1 MRHVD
6 LSHTEA
12 SSGLGAS
19 ARQVDLP
26 QAIKPRR
33 IESVDALRGIN
44 MFWLFGFN
52 GAAAALAQMTS
63 GKGPTLS
70 AFGGFLGRQFVHV
83 SWQGLHF
90 YDLIFPLFIFV
101 TGISIV
107 LSLPRLVERE
117 GETKAHWRVMRRSL
131 LLFALGLIASGDIG
145 QQLWDV
151 RWLGVLQ
158 RIAICYFFTSVLFL
172 NFNLRG
178 LITAFI
184 GLLVGYWAIM
194 TFVPVPGIGAGS
206 FAADTNLANWVDRNY
221 LPGKLYDFT
230 RDPEGMLSTLPA
242 IGTCLLG
249 VFAGLF
255 MRDSQISPQRKTLWL
270 LAGGSALLAVGYL
283 WALQF
288 PVIKAIWTSSYVL
301 VTGGYSVLLLAVL
314 HQIIDVWGARRWAKV
329 FTWIGANAIA
339 LYFLNE
345 LISYQDVASRLVGD
359 EFASRLDRAVAPGTG
374 NFVIALLAL
383 SFAVLLAR
391 YLYKHKIFVR
401 V

>member
-1 MRHVD
+1 MTNVD
-6 LSHTEA
+6 QSQMP
-12 SSGLGAS
+12 
-19 ARQVDLP
+19 R
-26 QAIKPRR
+26 PRR

-44 MFWLFGFN
+44 MFWLFGVN
-52 GAAAALAQMTS
+52 SAAAALAQMTS

-70 AFGGFLGRQFVHV
+70 SLGSLLGSQFAHV
-83 SWQGLHF
+83 PWQGLHF
-90 YDLIFPLFIFV
+90 YDIIFPLFIFV

-117 GETKAHWRVMRRSL
+117 GKAKAHWRVARRSL
-131 LLFALGLIASGDIG
+131 LLFALGVIASGGISPHW
-145 QQLWDV
+145 WDV
-151 RWLGVLQ
+151 RLLGVLQ

-178 LITAFI
+178 MIAAFAA
-184 GLLVGYWAIM
+184 LLVGYWAIM

-206 FAADTNLANWVDRNY
+206 FAADTNLANWIDRNY
-221 LPGKLYDFT
+221 LPGRLYDFT
-230 RDPEGMLSTLPA
+230 RDPEGLLSTLPA

-255 MRDSQISPQRKTLWL
+255 MRDTQVPPQHKTLWL
-270 LAGGSALLAVGYL
+270 AGAGCALLAAGYL

-288 PVIKAIWTSSYVL
+288 PIIKAIWTSSYVL
-301 VTGGYSVLLLAVL
+301 VTGGYSVLLLAIL
-314 HQIIDVWGARRWAKV
+314 HQIVDVWRLRRWAKV

-345 LISYQDVASRLVGD
+345 LLSYQEVASHVVGGHVTGL
-359 EFASRLDRAVAPGTG
+359 LDRSVAPGTG

-383 SFAVLLAR
+383 SIAVMLAR
-391 YLYKHKIFVR
+391 YLYNHKIFMR

>member
-1 MRHVD
+1 MRPFEMRPFE
-6 LSHTEA
+6 LSQNPALHANLSEV
-12 SSGLGAS
+12 S
-19 ARQVDLP
+19 QP
-26 QAIKPRR
+26 HR
-33 IESVDALRGIN
+33 IGSIDALRGMN
-44 MFWLFGFN
+44 MFWLFGVN
-52 GAAAALAQMTS
+52 AAAAALAQMTS
-63 GKGPTLS
+63 GEGGTLS
-70 AFGGFLGRQFVHV
+70 AVGRFLGKQFVHV
-83 SWQGLHF
+83 RWQGLHF

-117 GETKAHWRVMRRSL
+117 GETKAHWRVVRRSL
-131 LLFALGLIASGDIG
+131 LLFALGMIASGDIG
-145 QQLWDV
+145 QQWWDV
-151 RWLGVLQ
+151 RFLGVLQ

-178 LITAFI
+178 LVTAFV

-206 FAADTNLANWVDRNY
+206 FAADTNLANWIDRNY

-242 IGTCLLG
+242 IATCLLG
-249 VFAGLF
+249 VFTGLF
-255 MRDSQISPQRKTLWL
+255 MRDSQVSPQRKTLWL
-270 LAGGSALLAVGYL
+270 VAAGCALLAVGYL

-301 VTGGYSVLLLAVL
+301 VTGGYSVLLLAIL
-314 HQIIDVWGARRWAKV
+314 HQIIDVWGARRWATV

-345 LISYQDVASRLVGD
+345 LVSYQDVASRIVGSNI
-359 EFASRLDRAVAPGTG
+359 ASLLDRTVAPGAG

-383 SFAVLLAR
+383 GFAVLLAR
-391 YLYKHKIFVR
+391 YLYTRKIFVR

>member
-6 LSHTEA
+6 LSQNA
-12 SSGLGAS
+12 API
-19 ARQVDLP
+19 RKVDLS
-26 QAIKPRR
+26 QALKPRR
-33 IESVDALRGIN
+33 IESIDALRGMN

-52 GAAAALAQMTS
+52 AAAAALAQMTS
-63 GKGPTLS
+63 GKGPALS
-70 AFGGFLGRQFVHV
+70 AVGSFLGSQFVHV

-107 LSLPRLVERE
+107 LSLPRMVERE
-117 GETKAHWRVMRRSL
+117 GETKAHWRVVRRSL
-131 LLFALGLIASGDIG
+131 VLFALGMIASGDIG
-145 QQLWDV
+145 QQWWDV
-151 RWLGVLQ
+151 RLLGVLQ

-178 LITAFI
+178 LITAFVA
-184 GLLVGYWAIM
+184 LLVGYWAIM

-255 MRDSQISPQRKTLWL
+255 MRDSKVSPQRKTLWL
-270 LAGGSALLAVGYL
+270 LAAGGALLAVGYL

-301 VTGGYSVLLLAVL
+301 VTGGYSVLLLAIL
-314 HQIIDVWGARRWAKV
+314 HQIIDVWGARRWATV

-345 LISYQDVASRLVGD
+345 LVSYQDVASRIVGSNIVD
-359 EFASRLDRAVAPGTG
+359 RLDRAVAPGAG
-374 NFVIALLAL
+374 NFVIAVLAL
-383 SFAVLLAR
+383 GFAVMLAR
-391 YLYKHKIFVR
+391 YLYTRKIFVR

>member
-6 LSHTEA
+6 LTEI
-12 SSGLGAS
+12 L
-19 ARQVDLP
+19 Q
-26 QAIKPRR
+26 PRR
-33 IESVDALRGIN
+33 IGSIDALRGMN
-44 MFWLFGFN
+44 MFLLFGVN

-63 GKGPTLS
+63 GKGPVVS
-70 AFGGFLGRQFVHV
+70 SVGSFLGSQFVHV
-83 SWQGLHF
+83 PWQGLHF

-107 LSLPRLVERE
+107 LSLPRLVERD
-117 GETKAHWRVMRRSL
+117 GEAKAHWRVARRSL
-131 LLFALGLIASGDIG
+131 LLFVLGLIASGGISQG
-145 QQLWDV
+145 WPDV
-151 RWLGVLQ
+151 RLLGVLQ

-178 LITAFI
+178 MIAALIA
-184 GLLVGYWAIM
+184 LLVGYWAIM

-255 MRDSQISPQRKTLWL
+255 MRDSQASPQHKTLWL
-270 LAGGSALLAVGYL
+270 IAGGCALLAVGYL

-314 HQIIDVWGARRWAKV
+314 HQIVDVWGMRRWATM

-345 LISYQDVASRLVGD
+345 LLSYQNVASRIVGRD
-359 EFASRLDRAVAPGTG
+359 VSSLLDRTIAPGAG
-374 NFVIALLAL
+374 NFVIAVLAL
-383 SFAVLLAR
+383 SLAVMLAR
-391 YLYKHKIFVR
+391 YLYNHKIFVR

>member
-1 MRHVD
+1 VSTVLTAANHQQTIMSLAE
-6 LSHTEA
+6 LSQT
-12 SSGLGAS
+12 
-19 ARQVDLP
+19 P
-26 QAIKPRR
+26 QPRR
-33 IESVDALRGIN
+33 IGSIDALRGIN
-44 MFWLFGFN
+44 MFWLFGVN

-63 GKGPTLS
+63 GKGPIVS
-70 AFGGFLGRQFVHV
+70 GVGSFLGGQFVHV

-107 LSLPRLVERE
+107 LSLPRMVERD
-117 GETKAHWRVMRRSL
+117 GEAKAHWRVVRRSL
-131 LLFALGLIASGDIG
+131 LLFGLGLIASGNIG

-178 LITAFI
+178 MITAFV
-184 GLLVGYWAIM
+184 GLLIGYWAIM

-206 FAADTNLANWVDRNY
+206 FAADTNLANWIDRNY

-230 RDPEGMLSTLPA
+230 RDPEGILSTLPA

-255 MRDSQISPQRKTLWL
+255 MRDSQVSPQRKTVWL
-270 LAGGSALLAVGYL
+270 TAAGCALLAVGYL

-301 VTGGYSVLLLAVL
+301 VTGGYSVLLLAAL
-314 HQIIDVWGARRWAKV
+314 HQIVDVWGARRWATV

-345 LISYQDVASRLVGD
+345 LLSYQDVASRIVG
-359 EFASRLDRAVAPGTG
+359 AHVSGLLDRTVAPGTG

-383 SFAVLLAR
+383 GFAVLLAR
-391 YLYKHKIFVR
+391 YLYNRKIFVR

>member
-1 MRHVD
+1 MQPVVSLMRHVD
-6 LSHTEA
+6 QA
-12 SSGLGAS
+12 
-19 ARQVDLP
+19 QVP
-26 QAIKPRR
+26 QPRR
-33 IESVDALRGIN
+33 IGSIDALRGIN
-44 MFWLFGFN
+44 MFWLFGVN
-52 GAAAALAQMTS
+52 SAAAALAEMTS
-63 GKGPTLS
+63 GKGLTVS
-70 AFGGFLGRQFVHV
+70 AFGSFLGTQFAHV
-83 SWQGLHF
+83 PWQGLHF
-90 YDLIFPLFIFV
+90 YDIIFPLFIFV

-117 GETKAHWRVMRRSL
+117 GNARAHWRVARRSL
-131 LLFALGLIASGDIG
+131 LLFVLGLIASGSIG
-145 QQLWDV
+145 RHWWDV
-151 RWLGVLQ
+151 RLLGVLQ

-178 LITAFI
+178 MIAAFLV
-184 GLLVGYWAIM
+184 LLVGYWAIM

-206 FAADTNLANWVDRNY
+206 FAADTNLANWVDRNF
-221 LPGKLYDFT
+221 LPGRLYDFT

-242 IGTCLLG
+242 IATCLLG

-255 MRDSQISPQRKTLWL
+255 LRDSQVSPQSRTLWL
-270 LAGGSALLAVGYL
+270 FAAGCALLAAGYL

-288 PVIKAIWTSSYVL
+288 PIIKAIWTSSYVL

-314 HQIIDVWGARRWAKV
+314 HQIVDVWRLRRWAKV

-345 LISYQDVASRLVGD
+345 LLSYQAVASRLVGGNVV
-359 EFASRLDRAVAPGTG
+359 SLLDRTVAPGTG
-374 NFVIALLAL
+374 NFVIAVLAL
-383 SFAVLLAR
+383 GFAVLLAR

>member
-1 MRHVD
+1 MRPIE
-6 LSHTEA
+6 LSQNPARHAALPEA
-12 SSGLGAS
+12 A
-19 ARQVDLP
+19 Q
-26 QAIKPRR
+26 PRR
-33 IESVDALRGIN
+33 IGSIDALRGIN
-44 MFWLFGFN
+44 MFWLFGVN

-63 GKGPTLS
+63 GKGTTLS
-70 AFGGFLGRQFVHV
+70 AVGGFLGSQFVHV

-90 YDLIFPLFIFV
+90 YDIIFPLFIFV

-107 LSLPRLVERE
+107 LSLPRMVEHE
-117 GETKAHWRVMRRSL
+117 GEAKTHWRVVRRSL
-131 LLFALGLIASGDIG
+131 LLFGLGLIASGDVG
-145 QQLWDV
+145 QHLWDV

-178 LITAFI
+178 MIAAFV

-206 FAADTNLANWVDRNY
+206 FAADTNLANWLDRNF

-255 MRDSQISPQRKTLWL
+255 MRDSQVSAQRKTLWL
-270 LAGGSALLAVGYL
+270 LGAGFALLAVGYL

-314 HQIIDVWGARRWAKV
+314 HQIVDVWGMRSWTKV

-345 LISYQDVASRLVGD
+345 LLSYQNVASRIVGGHV
-359 EFASRLDRAVAPGTG
+359 SGLLDRAVAPGTG

-383 SFAVLLAR
+383 SLAVTLAR
-391 YLYKHKIFVR
+391 YLYTRKIFVR

>member
-1 MRHVD
+1 M
-6 LSHTEA
+6 
-12 SSGLGAS
+12 
-19 ARQVDLP
+19 RQVDLS
-26 QAIKPRR
+26 QALQPRR
-33 IESVDALRGIN
+33 IELIDALRGMN
-44 MFWLFGFN
+44 MFWLFGVN
-52 GAAAALAQMTS
+52 AAAAALAQMTS
-63 GKGPTLS
+63 GKGPALS
-70 AFGGFLGRQFVHV
+70 TIGGFLGSQFVHV

-117 GETKAHWRVMRRSL
+117 GKAKAHWRVARRSL
-131 LLFALGLIASGDIG
+131 LLFALGLVASGSISPHW
-145 QQLWDV
+145 WDV
-151 RWLGVLQ
+151 RLLGVLQ
-158 RIAICYFFTSVLFL
+158 RIAICYFFTSLLFL

-178 LITAFI
+178 MIAAFVV
-184 GLLVGYWAIM
+184 LLVGYWAIM

-242 IGTCLLG
+242 IATCLLG

-255 MRDSQISPQRKTLWL
+255 MRDSQVSPQSRTLWL
-270 LAGGSALLAVGYL
+270 FAAGCALLAAGYV

-288 PVIKAIWTSSYVL
+288 PIIKAIWTSSYVL

-314 HQIIDVWGARRWAKV
+314 HQIVDVWHLRRWAKA

-345 LISYQDVASRLVGD
+345 LLSYQELASRIVGGHI
-359 EFASRLDRAVAPGTG
+359 AGLLDRTVAPGTG

>member
-1 MRHVD
+1 MRPIE
-6 LSHTEA
+6 LSHNPA
-12 SSGLGAS
+12 Y
-19 ARQVDLP
+19 
-26 QAIKPRR
+26 QANPPDATQPRR
-33 IESVDALRGIN
+33 IGSIDALRGIN
-44 MFWLFGFN
+44 MFWLFGVN
-52 GAAAALAQMTS
+52 AAMAALAQMTS
-63 GKGPTLS
+63 GKGPIVS
-70 AFGGFLGRQFVHV
+70 RVGSFLGSQFVHV
-83 SWQGLHF
+83 PWQGLHF

-117 GETKAHWRVMRRSL
+117 GEAKAHWRVARRSL
-131 LLFALGLIASGDIG
+131 LLFAMGVIASGSIS
-145 QQLWDV
+145 LHWEDV
-151 RWLGVLQ
+151 RLLGVLQ

-178 LITAFI
+178 LIVAFVA
-184 GLLVGYWAIM
+184 LLVGYWAIM

-206 FAADTNLANWVDRNY
+206 FAADTNLANWIDRNY
-221 LPGKLYDFT
+221 LPGRLYDFT

-255 MRDSQISPQRKTLWL
+255 MLDGQVSPRSKTLWL
-270 LAGGSALLAVGYL
+270 AAAGCVLLAVGYL
-283 WALQF
+283 WSLQF

-301 VTGGYSVLLLAVL
+301 VTGGYSVLLLAIL
-314 HQIIDVWGARRWAKV
+314 HQIVDVWGARRWAKA

-345 LISYQDVASRLVGD
+345 LLSYQDVASRIVGSH
-359 EFASRLDRAVAPGTG
+359 ASSLLDRTVAPGTG
-374 NFVIALLAL
+374 NFVVALLAL
-383 SFAVLLAR
+383 SLALMLAR
-391 YLYKHKIFVR
+391 YLYNHKIFVR

>member
-1 MRHVD
+1 MRHVE
-6 LSHTEA
+6 LSEI
-12 SSGLGAS
+12 L
-19 ARQVDLP
+19 Q
-26 QAIKPRR
+26 PRR
-33 IESVDALRGIN
+33 IGSIDTLRGMN
-44 MFWLFGFN
+44 MFLLFGVN

-63 GKGPTLS
+63 GKGPVVS
-70 AFGGFLGRQFVHV
+70 GVGGFLGSQFVHV
-83 SWQGLHF
+83 PWQGLHF

-101 TGISIV
+101 TGLSIV
-107 LSLPRLVERE
+107 LSLPRLIERE
-117 GETKAHWRVMRRSL
+117 GEAKAHWRVARRSL
-131 LLFALGLIASGDIG
+131 LLFVLGLIASGGISQG
-145 QQLWDV
+145 WPDV
-151 RWLGVLQ
+151 RLLGVLQ

-178 LITAFI
+178 MIAAFI
-184 GLLVGYWAIM
+184 ALLVGYWAIM

-221 LPGKLYDFT
+221 LPGKLYDYT

-255 MRDSQISPQRKTLWL
+255 MRDSQASPQHKTLWL
-270 LAGGSALLAVGYL
+270 IAAGCALLAVGYL

-288 PVIKAIWTSSYVL
+288 PLIKAIWTSSYVL
-301 VTGGYSVLLLAVL
+301 VAGGYSVLLLAVL
-314 HQIIDVWGARRWAKV
+314 HQIVDVWGMRRWATA

-345 LISYQDVASRLVGD
+345 LLSYQNVASRIVGGNV
-359 EFASRLDRAVAPGTG
+359 SSLLDRAVAPGAG
-374 NFVIALLAL
+374 NFVIAVLAL
-383 SFAVLLAR
+383 SLAVMLAR
-391 YLYKHKIFVR
+391 YLYNRKIFVR

>member
-1 MRHVD
+1 M
-6 LSHTEA
+6 
-12 SSGLGAS
+12 
-19 ARQVDLP
+19 RQVDLAEIL
-26 QAIKPRR
+26 QPRR
-33 IESVDALRGIN
+33 IGSIDALRGIN
-44 MFWLFGFN
+44 MFWLFGVN

-63 GKGPTLS
+63 GKGPVVS
-70 AFGGFLGRQFVHV
+70 RVGGFLGSQFVHV

-117 GETKAHWRVMRRSL
+117 GETKAHWRVARRSL
-131 LLFALGLIASGDIG
+131 LLFVLGLIASGGISQG
-145 QQLWDV
+145 WPDV
-151 RWLGVLQ
+151 RLLGVLQ

-178 LITAFI
+178 MIVAFVA
-184 GLLVGYWAIM
+184 LVVGYWAIM

-206 FAADTNLANWVDRNY
+206 YAADTNLANWVDRNY
-221 LPGKLYDFT
+221 LPGRLYDFT
-230 RDPEGMLSTLPA
+230 RDPEGLLSTLPA

-255 MRDSQISPQRKTLWL
+255 MRDSQASPQRKTLWL
-270 LAGGSALLAVGYL
+270 VAAGCALLAAGYL
-283 WALQF
+283 WGLQF

-301 VTGGYSVLLLAVL
+301 VAGGYSVLLLAAL
-314 HQIIDVWGARRWAKV
+314 HQIVDVWGMQRWATV

-345 LISYQDVASRLVGD
+345 LLSYQNVASRIVGGD
-359 EFASRLDRAVAPGTG
+359 VSSFLDRAIAPGTG

-383 SFAVLLAR
+383 SLAVTLAR
-391 YLYKHKIFVR
+391 YLYNRKIFVR

>member
-1 MRHVD
+1 MRPAE
-6 LSHTEA
+6 LSQNP
-12 SSGLGAS
+12 
-19 ARQVDLP
+19 ARHAELSEVAQ
-26 QAIKPRR
+26 PRR
-33 IESVDALRGIN
+33 IGSIDALRGIN
-44 MFWLFGFN
+44 MFWLFGVN
-52 GAAAALAQMTS
+52 GAAAALAEMTS
-63 GKGPTLS
+63 GKGPALS
-70 AFGGFLGRQFVHV
+70 AFGSFLGSQFVHV

-107 LSLPRLVERE
+107 LSLPRMVERD
-117 GETKAHWRVMRRSL
+117 GETKAHWRVVRRSL

-178 LITAFI
+178 MIIAFV
-184 GLLVGYWAIM
+184 GLLAGYWAIM

-255 MRDSQISPQRKTLWL
+255 MRDSKISPQRKTWWL
-270 LAGGSALLAVGYL
+270 AAAGCALLAVGYL

-288 PVIKAIWTSSYVL
+288 PIIKAIWTSSYVL
-301 VTGGYSVLLLAVL
+301 VTGGYSVLLLAIL
-314 HQIIDVWGARRWAKV
+314 HQIVDVWGARRWATA

-345 LISYQDVASRLVGD
+345 LVSYQDVASRIVGSH
-359 EFASRLDRAVAPGTG
+359 FAGLLDRTVAPGTG

-383 SFAVLLAR
+383 GFAVTLAR
-391 YLYKHKIFVR
+391 YLYNRKIFVR

>member
-1 MRHVD
+1 MSTVLTAANHQQTIMSLAE
-6 LSHTEA
+6 LSQT
-12 SSGLGAS
+12 
-19 ARQVDLP
+19 P
-26 QAIKPRR
+26 QPRR
-33 IESVDALRGIN
+33 IGSIDALRGIN
-44 MFWLFGFN
+44 MFWLFGVN

-63 GKGPTLS
+63 GKGPIVS
-70 AFGGFLGRQFVHV
+70 GVGSFLGGQFVHV

-107 LSLPRLVERE
+107 LSLPRMVERD
-117 GETKAHWRVMRRSL
+117 GEAKAHWRVVRRSL
-131 LLFALGLIASGDIG
+131 LLFGLGLIASGNIG

-178 LITAFI
+178 MITAFV
-184 GLLVGYWAIM
+184 GLLIGYWAIM

-206 FAADTNLANWVDRNY
+206 FAADTNLANWIDRNY

-230 RDPEGMLSTLPA
+230 RDPEGILSTLPA

-255 MRDSQISPQRKTLWL
+255 MRDSQVSPQRKTVWL
-270 LAGGSALLAVGYL
+270 TAAGCALLAVGYL

-301 VTGGYSVLLLAVL
+301 VTGGYSVLLLAAL
-314 HQIIDVWGARRWAKV
+314 HQIVDVWRLRRWAKV

-345 LISYQDVASRLVGD
+345 LLSYQAMASRLVSGNVVNL
-359 EFASRLDRAVAPGTG
+359 LDRTVAPGTG

-383 SFAVLLAR
+383 SFALLLAR

>member
-1 MRHVD
+1 MRHVE
-6 LSHTEA
+6 LSEI
-12 SSGLGAS
+12 L
-19 ARQVDLP
+19 Q
-26 QAIKPRR
+26 PRR
-33 IESVDALRGIN
+33 IGSIDTLRGMN
-44 MFWLFGFN
+44 MFLLFGVN

-63 GKGPTLS
+63 GKGPVLS
-70 AFGGFLGRQFVHV
+70 GVGSFLGSQFVHV
-83 SWQGLHF
+83 PWQGLHF

-101 TGISIV
+101 TGLSIV

-117 GETKAHWRVMRRSL
+117 GEAKAHWRVARRSL
-131 LLFALGLIASGDIG
+131 LLFVLGLIASGGISQG
-145 QQLWDV
+145 WPDV
-151 RWLGVLQ
+151 RLLGVLQ
-158 RIAICYFFTSVLFL
+158 RIAICYFFASVLFL

-178 LITAFI
+178 MIAAFI
-184 GLLVGYWAIM
+184 ALLAGYWAIM

-230 RDPEGMLSTLPA
+230 RDPEGLLSTLPA

-255 MRDSQISPQRKTLWL
+255 MRDSQASPERKTLWL
-270 LAGGSALLAVGYL
+270 IAAGCVLLAAGYL

-288 PVIKAIWTSSYVL
+288 PLIKAIWTSSYVL
-301 VTGGYSVLLLAVL
+301 VAGGYSVLLLAVL
-314 HQIIDVWGARRWAKV
+314 HQIVDVWGMRRWATA

-345 LISYQDVASRLVGD
+345 LLSYQNVASRIVGGD
-359 EFASRLDRAVAPGTG
+359 VSRMLDRTVAPGAG
-374 NFVIALLAL
+374 NFVIAVLAL
-383 SFAVLLAR
+383 SFAVMLAR
-391 YLYKHKIFVR
+391 YLYTRKIFVR

>member
-1 MRHVD
+1 MRPFLTHNPARHAN
-6 LSHTEA
+6 LPE
-12 SSGLGAS
+12 GA
-19 ARQVDLP
+19 Q
-26 QAIKPRR
+26 PRR
-33 IESVDALRGIN
+33 IGSIDALRGMN
-44 MFWLFGFN
+44 MFWLFGVN
-52 GAAAALAQMTS
+52 AAAAALAEMTS

-70 AFGGFLGRQFVHV
+70 AVGNFLGSQFVHV
-83 SWQGLHF
+83 AWQGLHF

-117 GETKAHWRVMRRSL
+117 GETKAHWRVLRRSL
-131 LLFALGLIASGDIG
+131 LLFALGMIASGDIG

-178 LITAFI
+178 LITAFV
-184 GLLVGYWAIM
+184 GLLIGYWAIM

-206 FAADTNLANWVDRNY
+206 FAADTNLANWVDRNF

-255 MRDSQISPQRKTLWL
+255 LRDSQVSAQRKTLWL
-270 LAGGSALLAVGYL
+270 VAAGCALLAVGYL

-301 VTGGYSVLLLAVL
+301 VTGGYSVLLLAIL
-314 HQIIDVWGARRWAKV
+314 HQIIDVWGARRWATV

-345 LISYQDVASRLVGD
+345 LLSYQDVASRIVGGNLV
-359 EFASRLDRAVAPGTG
+359 SLLDRTVAPGTG

>member
-1 MRHVD
+1 
-6 LSHTEA
+6 
-12 SSGLGAS
+12 
-19 ARQVDLP
+19 
-26 QAIKPRR
+26 
-33 IESVDALRGIN
+33 
-44 MFWLFGFN
+44 MFWLFGVN
-52 GAAAALAQMTS
+52 SAAAALAEMTN
-63 GKGPTLS
+63 GKGPTLN
-70 AFGGFLGRQFVHV
+70 AFGSLLGSQFAHV
-83 SWQGLHF
+83 PWQGLHF
-90 YDLIFPLFIFV
+90 YDIIFPLFIFV

-117 GETKAHWRVMRRSL
+117 GKAKAHWRVVRRSL
-131 LLFALGLIASGDIG
+131 LLFVLGLIASGNIG
-145 QQLWDV
+145 RPWWDV
-151 RWLGVLQ
+151 RLLGVLQ

-178 LITAFI
+178 MIAAFI
-184 GLLVGYWAIM
+184 VLLVGYWAIM

-206 FAADTNLANWVDRNY
+206 FAADTNLANWIDRNY

-242 IGTCLLG
+242 IATCSLG

-255 MRDSQISPQRKTLWL
+255 LRDSQVSPQSRTLWL
-270 LAGGSALLAVGYL
+270 VAAGCALLAAGYL

-288 PVIKAIWTSSYVL
+288 PIIKAIWTSSYVL
-301 VTGGYSVLLLAVL
+301 VTGGYSVLLLAAL
-314 HQIIDVWGARRWAKV
+314 HQIVDVWRLRRWAKV

-345 LISYQDVASRLVGD
+345 LLSYQAMASRFVGGNVV
-359 EFASRLDRAVAPGTG
+359 SLLDRTVAPGTG

-383 SFAVLLAR
+383 SFALLLAR

>member
-1 MRHVD
+1 MRHIE
-6 LSHTEA
+6 LSQI
-12 SSGLGAS
+12 L
-19 ARQVDLP
+19 Q
-26 QAIKPRR
+26 PRR
-33 IESVDALRGIN
+33 IESIDALRGIN
-44 MFWLFGFN
+44 MFWLFGVN

-63 GKGPTLS
+63 DKGATLS
-70 AFGGFLGRQFVHV
+70 ALGHFFARQFVHV
-83 SWQGLHF
+83 PWQGLHF

-117 GETKAHWRVMRRSL
+117 GEAKAHWRVARRSL
-131 LLFALGLIASGDIG
+131 LLFVLGLIASGGISEH
-145 QQLWDV
+145 WPDV
-151 RWLGVLQ
+151 RLLGVLQ
-158 RIAICYFFTSVLFL
+158 RIAICYFFTSLLFL
-172 NFNLRG
+172 NFNLR
-178 LITAFI
+178 TMVAAFVA
-184 GLLVGYWAIM
+184 LLVGYWAIL

-242 IGTCLLG
+242 IASCLLG

-270 LAGGSALLAVGYL
+270 VAIGCALLAAGYL

-288 PVIKAIWTSSYVL
+288 PIIKAIWTSSYVL
-301 VTGGYSVLLLAVL
+301 VTGGYSVLLLAIL
-314 HQIIDVWGARRWAKV
+314 HQIIDVWGVRRWATV

-345 LISYQDVASRLVGD
+345 LLNYQDVAARLVGGD
-359 EFASRLDRAVAPGTG
+359 VASLLDRTVAPGAG

-383 SFAVLLAR
+383 SFAVMLAR
-391 YLYKHKIFVR
+391 YLYNRKIFVR

>member
-1 MRHVD
+1 M
-6 LSHTEA
+6 
-12 SSGLGAS
+12 
-19 ARQVDLP
+19 
-26 QAIKPRR
+26 
-33 IESVDALRGIN
+33 
-44 MFWLFGFN
+44 
-52 GAAAALAQMTS
+52 
-63 GKGPTLS
+63 
-70 AFGGFLGRQFVHV
+70 
-83 SWQGLHF
+83 
-90 YDLIFPLFIFV
+90 

-107 LSLPRLVERE
+107 LSLPRMVERD
-117 GETKAHWRVMRRSL
+117 GEAKAHWRVVRRSL
-131 LLFALGLIASGDIG
+131 LLFGLGLIASGNIG

-178 LITAFI
+178 MITAFV
-184 GLLVGYWAIM
+184 GLLIGYWAIM

-206 FAADTNLANWVDRNY
+206 FAADTNLANWIDRNY

-230 RDPEGMLSTLPA
+230 RDPEGILSTLPA

-255 MRDSQISPQRKTLWL
+255 MRDSQVSPQRKTVWL
-270 LAGGSALLAVGYL
+270 TAAGCALLAVGYL

-301 VTGGYSVLLLAVL
+301 VTGGYSVLLLAAL
-314 HQIIDVWGARRWAKV
+314 HQIVDVWGARRWATV

-345 LISYQDVASRLVGD
+345 LLSYQDVASRIVG
-359 EFASRLDRAVAPGTG
+359 AHVSGLLDRTVAPGTG

-383 SFAVLLAR
+383 GFAVTLAR
-391 YLYKHKIFVR
+391 YLYTRKIFVR

>member
-1 MRHVD
+1 M
-6 LSHTEA
+6 
-12 SSGLGAS
+12 
-19 ARQVDLP
+19 RQVDLS
-26 QAIKPRR
+26 QALQPRR
-33 IESVDALRGIN
+33 IESIDALRGMN
-44 MFWLFGFN
+44 MFWLFGVN
-52 GAAAALAQMTS
+52 AAAAALAQMTS
-63 GKGPTLS
+63 GKGPALS
-70 AFGGFLGRQFVHV
+70 TIGGFLGSQFVHV

-117 GETKAHWRVMRRSL
+117 GKAKAHWRVARRSL
-131 LLFALGLIASGDIG
+131 LLFALGLVASGSISPHW
-145 QQLWDV
+145 WDV
-151 RWLGVLQ
+151 RLLGVLQ
-158 RIAICYFFTSVLFL
+158 RIAICYFFTSLLFL

-178 LITAFI
+178 MIAAFVV
-184 GLLVGYWAIM
+184 LLVGYWAIM

-242 IGTCLLG
+242 IATCLLG

-255 MRDSQISPQRKTLWL
+255 MRDSQVSPQSRTLWL
-270 LAGGSALLAVGYL
+270 FAAGCALLAAGYV

-288 PVIKAIWTSSYVL
+288 PIIKAIWTSSYVL

-314 HQIIDVWGARRWAKV
+314 HQIVDVWHLRRWAKA

-345 LISYQDVASRLVGD
+345 LLSYQEVASRIVGGHI
-359 EFASRLDRAVAPGTG
+359 AGLLDRTVAPGTG

>member
-1 MRHVD
+1 M
-6 LSHTEA
+6 
-12 SSGLGAS
+12 
-19 ARQVDLP
+19 RQVDLS
-26 QAIKPRR
+26 QALQPRR
-33 IESVDALRGIN
+33 IELIDALRGMN
-44 MFWLFGFN
+44 MFWLFGVN
-52 GAAAALAQMTS
+52 AAAAALAQMTS
-63 GKGPTLS
+63 GKGPALS
-70 AFGGFLGRQFVHV
+70 TIGGFLGSQFVHV

-117 GETKAHWRVMRRSL
+117 GKAKAHWRVARRSL
-131 LLFALGLIASGDIG
+131 LLFALGLVASGSISPHW
-145 QQLWDV
+145 WDV
-151 RWLGVLQ
+151 RLLGVLQ
-158 RIAICYFFTSVLFL
+158 RIAICYFFTSLLFL

-178 LITAFI
+178 MIAAFVV
-184 GLLVGYWAIM
+184 LLVGYWAIM

-242 IGTCLLG
+242 IATCLLG

-255 MRDSQISPQRKTLWL
+255 MRDSQVSPQSRTLWL
-270 LAGGSALLAVGYL
+270 FAAGCALLAAGYV

-288 PVIKAIWTSSYVL
+288 PIIKAIWTSSYVL

-314 HQIIDVWGARRWAKV
+314 HQIVDVWHLRRWAKA

-345 LISYQDVASRLVGD
+345 LLSYQEVASRIVGGHI
-359 EFASRLDRAVAPGTG
+359 AGLLDRTVAPGTG

>member
-1 MRHVD
+1 MRHVE
-6 LSHTEA
+6 LSQI
-12 SSGLGAS
+12 L
-19 ARQVDLP
+19 Q
-26 QAIKPRR
+26 PRR
-33 IESVDALRGIN
+33 IESIDALRGIN
-44 MFWLFGFN
+44 MFWLFGVN
-52 GAAAALAQMTS
+52 AAMAALAQMTS
-63 GKGPTLS
+63 GKGPIVS
-70 AFGGFLGRQFVHV
+70 AVGNFLGSQFVHV

-101 TGISIV
+101 TGMSIV

-117 GETKAHWRVMRRSL
+117 GEAKAHWRVVRRSL
-131 LLFALGLIASGDIG
+131 LLFAMGLIASGGISQG
-145 QQLWDV
+145 WADV
-151 RWLGVLQ
+151 RLLGVLQ

-172 NFNLRG
+172 NFNQRG
-178 LITAFI
+178 MIVAFV

-206 FAADTNLANWVDRNY
+206 FAADTNLANWIDRNY

-242 IGTCLLG
+242 IDTCLLG

-255 MRDSQISPQRKTLWL
+255 MRDSQLSPQRKTLWL
-270 LAGGSALLAVGYL
+270 IAAGCALLAAGYL

-301 VTGGYSVLLLAVL
+301 VTGGYSVLLLAIL

-345 LISYQDVASRLVGD
+345 LMSYQDVASRIVGGD
-359 EFASRLDRAVAPGTG
+359 ISSLLDRTVAPGTG

-383 SFAVLLAR
+383 GLAVLLAR
-391 YLYKHKIFVR
+391 YLYNHKIFVR